1 MTKQLSGMSDGSI
14 NTLRV
19 QATSLI
25 DGALVTS
32 NELFYEFI
40 YAKSRIYKRVCRTYI
55 WFTNTRE
62 R

>member
-1 MTKQLSGMSDGSI
+1 MSDGSI

-55 WFTNTRE
+55 
-62 R
+62 